1 MNLLKVFNYFR
12 ENNAY
17 LFLLVYCGIAALLI
31 RVDKN
36 DPLKS
41 ILVRGTELKSTV
53 SQAISTIDQY
63 FHLKEE
69 NEKLTLQNAV
79 LLSNVIGQNTLL
91 RDTSA
96 VNRVAEITG
105 KSPMRLIPAR
115 VVDRRFDLN
124 ENMLIV
130 NAGINQGVKKD
141 MAVLTP
147 DGLVGRITQVSG
159 NYAQV
164 LPILHSE
171 FGVIVFSDTNK
182 THGILKWDG
191 KAENAA
197 QLHYIPLSSSIEKG
211 EMIYTADFS
220 TFAVRGIPVG
230 EVIDV
235 TPEQRFFK
243 VDIRLN
249 VDFSTLTYV
258 LIAEK
263 TVESEKSIFFDNAPE
278 TGLRIPDRRK

>member
-41 ILVRGTELKSTV
+41 ILVRGTELKATV
-53 SQAISTIDQY
+53 SQGISMIDQY

-69 NEKLTLQNAV
+69 NEQLTLQNAV
-79 LLSNVIGQNTLL
+79 LLSNVIGQNALL
-91 RDTSA
+91 RDSST
-96 VNRVAEITG
+96 VNRIAEIKG
-105 KSPMRLIPAR
+105 RSAMRLIPAR
-115 VVDRRFDLN
+115 IVDRRFDLN
-124 ENMLIV
+124 ENMLVV

-147 DGLVGRITQVSG
+147 DGLVGRITQVTG

-164 LPILHSE
+164 LPILHAE

-182 THGILKWDG
+182 THGILKWNG
-191 KAENAA
+191 KAESTA

-211 EMIYTADFS
+211 EKIYTADFS
-220 TFAVRGIPVG
+220 TFAVQGIPVG

-235 TPEQRFFK
+235 TPGQRFFK
-243 VDIRLN
+243 IDIRLN
-249 VDFSTLTYV
+249 VDFSSLTYV

-263 TVESEKSIFFDNAPE
+263 SAESEKSIFFDNAPE
-278 TGLRIPDRRK
+278 TGLRIPGKR

>member
-63 FHLKEE
+63 FHLKKE

-79 LLSNVIGQNTLL
+79 LLSNVIEQNTFL